1 MPFRR
6 RGNYLRP
13 VNTIKHIVDNQGG
26 LVAATQTI
34 VDLVKGADITA
45 STTAPE
51 ECLVGSHV
59 KSFFLN
65 VQVAAT
71 GTAALANIYMFVFG
85 NPGDNIIDA
94 NIDNGNVIGVSDI
107 RKQVF
112 HQEMMM
118 TEKNTTAFPRTL
130 FRGVI
135 KVPRKMARIGVK
147 DRISIALFSP
157 GVNYDYCFQCIYKE
171 IR

>member
-1 MPFRR
+1 MVLRR
-6 RGNYLRP
+6 RNYLRP
-13 VNTIKHIVDNQGG
+13 VNTIKHIVDVQGG
-26 LVAATQTI
+26 IVAGTQVI
-34 VDLVKGADITA
+34 SNLVKTVDNPV
-45 STTAPE
+45 STSAPA
-51 ECLVGSHV
+51 ECTTGSHV

-71 GTAALANIYMFVFG
+71 GTAALANVYMFVFG

-94 NIDNGNVIGVSDI
+94 NIDDGNVIGVSDI

-112 HQEMMM
+112 HQEMIM

-135 KVPRKMARIGVK
+135 KVPRKFNRLGVK

-157 GVNYDYCFQCIYKE
+157 GVNYDFCFQCIYKE
-171 IR
+171 IK